1 MVDIKEVIAVEEEAP
16 AAEEVVV
23 AEMVIGLALTQGSYC
38 INLRYV

>member
-1 MVDIKEVIAVEEEAP
+1 MDIKEVA

-38 INLRYV
+38 INLRFV